1 MVNDLLEKDT
11 FQQPQA
17 NSRDEFR
24 DTAGD
29 LEDLYNSFSDNAENT
44 SSQSSD
50 TNAQSTA
57 DTATKPNRIRGA
69 AEDVGGG
76 VGRSLAEEATGSL
89 GADENTQEV
98 AGNIGEYTGRE
109 AAKKGYDYLA
119 DRANSDKKSDKTNQ
133 PSEDLDSQEHPKDQE
148 NQADSKKTDSENVGD
163 TASTA
168 SKSKAE
174 DTGNIADTAKTAD
187 TAEEASDAAKAS
199 KGTNVAGFVGGQIG
213 RSAAEGGAEALG
225 ADKQTQDI
233 AGEAGEYGGEAG
245 GTALYNKHMASKR
258 AADSGAQST
267 ELGAGTGGA
276 GTTGTVGSTGATA
289 GTGSVGSTVATGGAA
304 AGGAAG
310 SAAGSAGAGT
320 VAGTTGGAAT
330 AGGAAAGGTA
340 AGGAAATT
348 VSWPVVLIVL
358 AIILLIIIIMIV
370 VAIVAPKLS
379 FDKNDPINQQTVAS
393 IQSYISSDKIV
404 FANGSSDMQKI
415 EKGEMGKPA
424 LDTINNLAKLH
435 EQIHVHYTGTREYA
449 PGQVGVN
456 DSFEF
461 DIIAV
466 DKIKCTNTSSNT
478 KAIEF
483 PIYLNLNYNWQ
494 SLVLPNYSDKIV
506 CAVGY
511 YPNINSPVSTTY
523 KDQFSPGEFPI
534 QQLPARAKMAA
545 QEKTAQLI
553 DEIVSQDRL
562 LGIDSNS
569 HESLL
574 PAKITLDQT
583 MLEKNIKRSNTEG
596 LNSVL
601 AEKIKQAYSTT
612 DSDLS
617 HTLLEPI
624 KNYNGLHISFL

>member
-11 FQQPQA
+11 YQQPQA
-17 NSRDEFR
+17 NSQDEFR

-50 TNAQSTA
+50 TNTQNTA
-57 DTATKPNRIRGA
+57 DTATKPNKIRGA

-76 VGRSLAEEATGSL
+76 VGRSLAEQTTGSL

-98 AGNIGEYTGRE
+98 AGNIGEYAGRE

-119 DRANSDKKSDKTNQ
+119 DRANSGKKGDKTNQ
-133 PSEDLDSQEHPKDQE
+133 PSEDSDSQEHPKGQE
-148 NQADSKKTDSENVGD
+148 NQADNKKTDSENVGD

-168 SKSKAE
+168 SKAKDAG
-174 DTGNIADTAKTAD
+174 DVADTAKTAD
-187 TAEEASDAAKAS
+187 TAKDASNVAKAS

-225 ADKQTQDI
+225 ANKQTQDI
-233 AGEAGEYGGEAG
+233 VGEAGEYGGKVG
-245 GTALYNKHMASKR
+245 GIALYNKLASKG
-258 AADSGAQST
+258 AANSGVQNIGS
-267 ELGAGTGGA
+267 GAGTGGV
-276 GTTGTVGSTGATA
+276 GTTGTVGSTGTITTGGAAATE
-289 GTGSVGSTVATGGAA
+289 GTITTGGAA
-304 AGGAAG
+304 AGG
-310 SAAGSAGAGT
+310 
-320 VAGTTGGAAT
+320 GAAT
-330 AGGAAAGGTA
+330 A
-340 AGGAAATT
+340 

-358 AIILLIIIIMIV
+358 AIILLIIIILIV

-379 FDKNDPINQQTVAS
+379 FDKNDPVNQQTVAS
-393 IQSYISSDKIV
+393 IQSYVSSDKIV
-404 FANGSSDMQKI
+404 FANGGSDMQKI

-435 EQIHVHYTGTREYA
+435 EQIHIHYTGTREYA
-449 PGQVGVN
+449 PGQVGTN

-466 DKIKCTNTSSNT
+466 DKIKCTDTSSNT

-601 AEKIKQAYSTT
+601 AEKIKQAYSAT
-612 DSDLS
+612 DSNLP

-624 KNYNGLHISFL
+624 KNYNGLHVSFL

>member
-17 NSRDEFR
+17 NSQNEFR

-29 LEDLYNSFSDNAENT
+29 LEDLYNSFSDNTENT
-44 SSQSSD
+44 NSQSSD
-50 TNAQSTA
+50 TNDQSTA

-98 AGNIGEYTGRE
+98 AGNVGEYAGRE

-119 DRANSDKKSDKTNQ
+119 DRANSDKKGDKTNQ
-133 PSEDLDSQEHPKDQE
+133 PSEDSDSQEHPKDQE
-148 NQADSKKTDSENVGD
+148 NQADSKKTDSEDVGD

-174 DTGNIADTAKTAD
+174 DTGNIADTAEAAD
-187 TAEEASDAAKAS
+187 TAEDAGDAAKAS
-199 KGTNVAGFVGGQIG
+199 KGTNVAGFMGGQIG

-245 GTALYNKHMASKR
+245 GTALYNKYMASKG
-258 AADSGAQST
+258 ATDSGAQST
-267 ELGAGTGGA
+267 GLEAGAGGA
-276 GTTGTVGSTGATA
+276 GTTGTVGSTGTTA
-289 GTGSVGSTVATGGAA
+289 GTGSVGSAA
-304 AGGAAG
+304 AGGAAAEG
-310 SAAGSAGAGT
+310 AAGSAGA

-330 AGGAAAGGTA
+330 AGGAAAGG
-340 AGGAAATT
+340 AAATAI
-348 VSWPVVLIVL
+348 SWPVVLIVL

-379 FDKNDPINQQTVAS
+379 FDKNDPVNQQTVAS

-404 FANGSSDMQKI
+404 FANSSSDMQKI

-435 EQIHVHYTGTREYA
+435 EQIYIHYTGTREYA

-466 DKIKCTNTSSNT
+466 DKIKCTDTSSNT

-534 QQLPARAKMAA
+534 QQLSARAKMAA

-596 LNSVL
+596 LDSVL
-601 AEKIKQAYSTT
+601 AEKIKQAYNTT
-612 DSDLS
+612 NSELP